1 MSELIV
7 IEEVSAM
14 RLPDAQAVS
23 DYIKCADLAPGEI
36 DALEHAAEVLNDCL
50 FDVALAFLPL
60 AAKVRSSV
68 LYEFA
73 AFYGLDRAAV
83 DAVVREGAA
92 SLNQKKQDHREVVRV
107 VAEAKRAEGATLQ
120 QIADELGSSKQRVS
134 EVLVSPDSGLTNTD
148 CRVKADEDVVA
159 EVCRLAEAGEKQGDI
174 AKATGISRPRVNQ
187 ILNGKTGNESKQQP
201 IQLPIEPSAGS
212 APRSS
217 DHHHSQPIHLMLQ
230 EGSGPHEE
238 MIANRKRY
246 YDNIERCFKD
256 IQSIEKRLKT
266 LSRYFQNTY
275 AKEHG
280 GMVANWAA
288 YQRIWAE
295 EMRDNELIGCDTFDG
310 VRQRLASQL
319 RILSQQVSTSL
330 DVLQKINSLPI
341 IIED

>member
-1 MSELIV
+1 
-7 IEEVSAM
+7 M
-14 RLPDAQAVS
+14 RLPDADAVS

-36 DALEHAAEVLNDCL
+36 NALGHAADVLTNCL
-50 FDVALAFLPL
+50 FDVALAFIPL
-60 AAKVRSSV
+60 AAKVRPKV

-73 AFYGLDRAAV
+73 AFYGLDRTAV

-92 SLNQKKQDHREVVRV
+92 NLNKKKQDQRELVRV
-107 VAEAKRAEGATLQ
+107 VAEAKRAEGATLR
-120 QIADELGSSKQRVS
+120 QIADELEMGEETVRRV
-134 EVLVSPDSGLTNTD
+134 LASPTVGDTNTD
-148 CRVKADEDVVA
+148 CRVKAGEDVVD
-159 EVCRLAEAGEKQGDI
+159 EVRRLAEAGEKQGDI

-187 ILNGKTGNESKQQP
+187 ILNGKTGHESKQQP
-201 IQLPIEPSAGS
+201 AQLPLEPSSGS

-217 DHHHSQPIHLMLQ
+217 DHHHSQPIRLMLQ

-280 GMVANWAA
+280 GMIANWAA
-288 YQRIWAE
+288 YERIWSL

-310 VRQRLASQL
+310 VRQRLINQL
-319 RILSQQVSTSL
+319 RLLSQQVNTSL